1 MTDEATGGVPAETA
15 PPPNVPADP
24 RDATIASQQ
33 AEIDRLT
40 GELEQAGV
48 RNARSEGEV
57 RADDE
62 ASIEERR
69 DELIRQGL
77 SEEDAT
83 EQAAYEARIRADQAA
98 R

>member
-1 MTDEATGGVPAETA
+1 MTDTGTGGVPVGGDVPPNT
-15 PPPNVPADP
+15 PPPDP

-62 ASIEERR
+62 ASIEERKQ
-69 DELIRQGL
+69 ELQRQGL
-77 SEEDAT
+77 SVEDAT
-83 EQAAYEARIRADQAA
+83 EQAAYEARLRADQGA
-98 R
+98 